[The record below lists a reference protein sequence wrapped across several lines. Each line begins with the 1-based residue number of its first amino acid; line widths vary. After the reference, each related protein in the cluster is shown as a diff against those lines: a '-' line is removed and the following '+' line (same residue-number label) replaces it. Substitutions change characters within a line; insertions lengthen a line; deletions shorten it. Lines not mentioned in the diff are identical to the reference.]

1 MYYILNGTNQI
12 IAADDSLLALCRVKD
27 INELYLQVAKKETV
41 FDTLSST
48 NLTLQ
53 TLDNSKSFTISKT
66 SLSSLIGSLTL
77 ISLDKE
83 IHNEAEKKE
92 EITLNIK
99 DNLLNNSIDI
109 PLAKAVPKIPIVD
122 ELALS
127 IDDSLL
133 FDTAKET
140 TVQTFTPPIIEPLD
154 LDTDFDMDLLSD
166 TTEEISIETPAP
178 ISTPEI
184 EPASLDMDLLFDTPK
199 ETPAPI
205 VEPLDLGT
213 PLDMDLLF
221 DTPKE
226 TPAPI
231 VEPLDL
237 GTPLD
242 MDLLFDTPKET
253 PAPIVEPLDLGT
265 PLDADLLFET
275 PVGTPAPVQ
284 TPMVEPEPVIA
295 VEPTP
300 TPTPEITEIIIDV
313 EEVSTKIGITP
324 DDYNTFLNE
333 FIENAIELEEDLEGV
348 DTDKRTEAIET
359 LSDLS
364 HVLYLPSI
372 AEIIHQ
378 ISISNDSNRRSTID
392 TFYQAL
398 SAISILEVKPTE
410 PTVTQPIVEEV
421 IAKPAIIPEPVIEP
435 VIEATPE
442 PIVEVEPQLTIKEQ
456 LELNKSSSSNSFGT
470 LSLEGIKPKHFDFQL
485 EEAANDLSL
494 PVELIEEFVHDFID
508 QAHIET
514 KKMLQSYEE
523 GDLDAIQKIGH
534 LLKGASSNLRINALS
549 DTLYKIQFCEESKNL
564 EVLIKDYW
572 AHFLSFEHQIN
583 VISQQ

>member
-12 IAADDSLLALCRVKD
+12 IAADDSLLALCGVKHL
-27 INELYLQVAKKETV
+27 NELYLQVAQKETV

-53 TLDNSKSFTISKT
+53 TVNSSRSFIISKT
-66 SLSSLIGSLTL
+66 ILSSMIGVLTL

-83 IHNEAEKKE
+83 IEEKIEDISNKQSPIVEDEDEIDKLLHSLSQE
-92 EITLNIK
+92 EETTLDIRQ
-99 DNLLNNSIDI
+99 NLLNDNSDDVANSPLDI
-109 PLAKAVPKIPIVD
+109 VTPKIPIVE

-127 IDDSLL
+127 IDESLL
-133 FDTAKET
+133 FDTPKET
-140 TVQTFTPPIIEPLD
+140 TIQTPPPIVEETLVEETLD
-154 LDTDFDMDLLSD
+154 LDT
-166 TTEEISIETPAP
+166 
-178 ISTPEI
+178 
-184 EPASLDMDLLFDTPK
+184 SLDMDLLFDTPK
-199 ETPAPI
+199 ETRTPI

-226 TPAPI
+226 TPSPI

-242 MDLLFDTPKET
+242 SDLLFD
-253 PAPIVEPLDLGT
+253 
-265 PLDADLLFET
+265 T
-275 PVGTPAPVQ
+275 PVGTPAPIQ
-284 TPMVEPEPVIA
+284 TPIVEPEPVITEKT
-295 VEPTP
+295 VV
-300 TPTPEITEIIIDV
+300 PTPEIAEIIIDV
-313 EEVSTKIGITP
+313 AEVSTKIGITP

-333 FIENAIELEEDLEGV
+333 FIENAIELEVDLEGV
-348 DTDKRTEAIET
+348 DTSKRTEAIET

-372 AEIIHQ
+372 AEVIHQ
-378 ISISNDSNRRSTID
+378 IAISNDTNRRSTID
-392 TFYQAL
+392 TFYQTL
-398 SAISILEVKPTE
+398 SAISILEATPSEQIKPAEVTL
-410 PTVTQPIVEEV
+410 TQPIIEEV
-421 IAKPAIIPEPVIEP
+421 IEEVIEAPVSIPEPVL
-435 VIEATPE
+435 EAIP
-442 PIVEVEPQLTIKEQ
+442 EPQLTIKEQ
-456 LELNKSSSSNSFGT
+456 LELNKVASSKSFGT